1 MAEPDFDGL
10 RTEVEAATRLPE
22 FASVTRRARRVRRRI
37 FGRRLILSLVTLGV
51 VLPTGIGA
59 VYLTPRQSTVQGG
72 GADTQIGLE
81 PPEVATPTPTPSTAP
96 VATIRAIA
104 GSRLGSLYAAI
115 DVCRPGDGTTRCSLQ
130 IVPLG
135 TTAQDQREPIATDEL
150 RANPS
155 DSLTDVTLLALT
167 PTSLLLSGIRPDG
180 ERKSR
185 RINVNGGGAEIA
197 PERVDATEPDTGDLV
212 VQLRRYGEL
221 SFVRQIDSRAFR
233 LRNQPPIKEFTL
245 VTSIPPARGW
255 WVTGLDPVSGGV
267 AVAVSRDLGQTW
279 QVRSLGLRP
288 GMGDPVL
295 TTGDGRTVFLFLR
308 SSTGIQQ
315 RRSTDGGL
323 TWETLA
329 TPMPWPSM
337 GSADVVTRRLG
348 AVVRGDGSLL
358 VWVEDAPGAVFLE
371 SPDAGLSY
379 RPASGP
385 SGPIVAVQDGFVA
398 LSDPPT
404 VSRDGHTWS
413 ALPRPAI
420 LLPS

>member
-1 MAEPDFDGL
+1 MGEPDFNAL

-22 FASVTRRARRVRRRI
+22 FDSVARRARRVRRRI
-37 FGRRLILSLVTLGV
+37 FSRRLIVSLVTLGV
-51 VLPTGIGA
+51 VLPGGVGA
-59 VYLTPRQSTVQGG
+59 VYLTPSQSTVQGDG
-72 GADTQIGLE
+72 DTQIGLE
-81 PPEVATPTPTPSTAP
+81 PPDDAVPTPSPSTAP

-104 GSRLGSLYAAI
+104 GARLASLYAAI

-150 RANPS
+150 RADPA
-155 DSLTDVTLLALT
+155 DSLTDVTLQALT
-167 PTSLLLSGIRPDG
+167 PTSLLLSGIRTDG

-197 PERVDATEPDTGDLV
+197 PEPLDATEPDTGDLV

-221 SFVRQIDSRAFR
+221 SFVRQIDSRVFR
-233 LRNQPPIKEFTL
+233 LQNQPPIKEPTL
-245 VTSIPPARGW
+245 VASISPARGW
-255 WVTGLDPVSGGV
+255 WVTGVDPVSGDV
-267 AVAVSRDLGQTW
+267 AVAVSRDLGQSW
-279 QVRSLGLRP
+279 QVQPLGLRP

-295 TTGDGRTVFLFLR
+295 TTGDGRTVFVFLR
-308 SSTGIQQ
+308 SSAGIQQ
-315 RRSTDGGL
+315 RRSTNGGL
-323 TWETLA
+323 TWETLT

-337 GSADVVTRRLG
+337 GSTDVVSRRLG
-348 AVVRGDGSLL
+348 AVVRSDGSLL
-358 VWVEDAPGAVFLE
+358 IWVEDAPGAVFLD
-371 SPDAGLSY
+371 SSDAGLSY

-398 LSDPPT
+398 QSDPPS